1 MSAKSY
7 SGFVTAGVL
16 LLGAVIFG
24 QDLLFPQGNVPL
36 LSRGSQIDETRL
48 APNWSAI
55 ASWPGTEAETSA
67 APDPNRLTT
76 VIVLDDSGSMGGSM
90 GDAKDAVLIAV
101 NQLPDDGTVAVLAL
115 NAGLVFPPSP
125 VTEAR
130 SALPSA
136 LGPVA
141 PSGGTPLGSSLL
153 QAMTL
158 LEQEAANQRGFGT
171 YRALITTDGQAG
183 DEDVLKNAIEQI
195 LSTSPVEVATIGIGI
210 GEGHPLNMPGHV
222 RYVSVSGVDG
232 LAAALTEAA
241 AEQTSFE
248 PITAFETVD

>member
-1 MSAKSY
+1 MSAKSNT
-7 SGFVTAGVL
+7 GFVTT
-16 LLGAVIFG
+16 GALIIAAIVFG
-24 QDLLFPQGNVPL
+24 WDLIFPQGG
-36 LSRGSQIDETRL
+36 LSRAPQIDEARL

-55 ASWPGTEAETSA
+55 ASWPGTEAESSA
-67 APDPNRLTT
+67 APNPNRLTT
-76 VIVLDDSGSMGGSM
+76 VIVLDDSGSMGGAM
-90 GDAKDAVLIAV
+90 EDAKEAVLIAV

-115 NAGLVFPPSP
+115 NAGLVLPPTNVAEARTALPNALSP
-125 VTEAR
+125 V
-130 SALPSA
+130 SPN
-136 LGPVA
+136 
-141 PSGGTPLGSSLL
+141 GGTPLGSSLL

-158 LEQEAANQRGFGT
+158 LEEEAAQQRGFGT

-183 DEDVLKNAIEQI
+183 DEDLLEQAIEQI
-195 LSTSPVEVATIGIGI
+195 LSSSPVEVATIGIGI

-222 RYVSVSGVDG
+222 RYVSVAGVDG